1 MRRRDE
7 LKKEVKIMLSNRN
20 MKQLEQ
26 LEIIDNL
33 QRLGLC
39 YHFEDEIYS
48 ILNNL
53 SGKTSKRDHL
63 YAKALE
69 FRLLRQHGFNISQG
83 ALIVVSSFFPPSFP
97 FFLYI
102 SCIRY
107 LKFTCSINR
116 SLMTFSRA
124 S

>member
-7 LKKEVKIMLSNRN
+7 LKMEVKIMLSDRN
-20 MKQLEQ
+20 MNQ

-33 QRLGLC
+33 QRLGLS
-39 YHFEDEIYS
+39 YHFEDEICN

-53 SGKTSKRDHL
+53 CDKNRKRDHL

-83 ALIVVSSFFPPSFP
+83 PL
-97 FFLYI
+97 
-102 SCIRY
+102 
-107 LKFTCSINR
+107 
-116 SLMTFSRA
+116 
-124 S
+124 

>member
-1 MRRRDE
+1 MRRRNE
-7 LKKEVKIMLSNRN
+7 LKMEVKIMLSDRN

-33 QRLGLC
+33 QRLGLS

-53 SGKTSKRDHL
+53 SDKGSKRDHL

-69 FRLLRQHGFNISQG
+69 FRLLRQHGFNIVSQG
-83 ALIVVSSFFPPSFP
+83 PLSYRLVFSLISILFLLLYPSK
-97 FFLYI
+97 
-102 SCIRY
+102 Y
-107 LKFTCSINR
+107 LSV
-116 SLMTFSRA
+116 
-124 S
+124 

>member
-1 MRRRDE
+1 MRRRNE
-7 LKKEVKIMLSNRN
+7 LKMEVKIMLSDRN

-33 QRLGLC
+33 QRLGLS

-53 SGKTSKRDHL
+53 SDKGSKRDHL

-69 FRLLRQHGFNISQG
+69 FRLLR
-83 ALIVVSSFFPPSFP
+83 
-97 FFLYI
+97 
-102 SCIRY
+102 
-107 LKFTCSINR
+107 
-116 SLMTFSRA
+116 
-124 S
+124 